1 MGKIKQILRK
11 LINLIKRKGK
21 RNNMPVSTND
31 LDLNVLTYLQALRK
45 IVDKVNEIIEEVNSL
60 NGLATDITNKLEI
73 TQVLINEVTGN
84 DGSLYN
90 YAISCNCDL
99 EEPSRY
105 VIYLYNDSQGLL
117 LPLLNKLDNGGTL
130 EFTCNEDFGT
140 ESEFWDDCMFLAK
153 RLI

>member
-1 MGKIKQILRK
+1 
-11 LINLIKRKGK
+11 
-21 RNNMPVSTND
+21 MPVSTND

-60 NGLATDITNKLEI
+60 NGMADDVSSKLEI
-73 TQVLINEVTGN
+73 TQVLINEVAGN

-99 EEPSRY
+99 EAPSSY

-117 LPLLNKLDNGGTL
+117 IPLLNKLDADGTL
-130 EFTCNEDFGT
+130 EFTGNEDFGT
-140 ESEFWDDCMFLAK
+140 DAEFWDDTMFLAK